1 MTHPIVIQ
9 TTEMMEYRMMEQLR
23 RWKVDSSLYVL
34 GGEWTAQAF
43 KKWDE
48 ESPPPWDITHGPSQN
63 HYGGERCV
71 VDLGPGSGQ
80 PCLAATKV
88 ILDHIHEIVLVDVSP
103 EMLSMAQDYLHRNT
117 QAAIT
122 CIIADFLQDAAAL
135 DAVLK
140 GFPRPRLFLC
150 LGRTV
155 GNFDQCYV
163 LRTLQSYLRED
174 DYLLL
179 DVGLYPPKHTEDFLK
194 DLANRYMGA
203 INLLFGLHFLAAC
216 DAEPASRYTSASV
229 GEDDEDP
236 ATQIIRVFYRFP
248 KNTVLTVGKEKVVF
262 KEGERLQIIE
272 SRWFLADTI
281 EHHLKKYGL
290 GVVTSQHFE
299 KNEMLRGVFL
309 CRRV

>member
-9 TTEMMEYRMMEQLR
+9 TTEMMEYRMGEQLR
-23 RWKVDSSLYVL
+23 RRKVDSSLYAL

-48 ESPPPWDITHGPSQN
+48 ESPPPWDITHGPSRD

-80 PCLAATKV
+80 PCLAAIKV

-194 DLANRYMGA
+194 DLANRYMGGKTSYSDCISLRPA
-203 INLLFGLHFLAAC
+203 MLGQLPDIPLQALARMMKTR
-216 DAEPASRYTSASV
+216 PHRSYASFIV
-229 GEDDEDP
+229 
-236 ATQIIRVFYRFP
+236 FP
-248 KNTVLTVGKEKVVF
+248 KTLCSQWGKI
-262 KEGERLQIIE
+262 RL
-272 SRWFLADTI
+272 SSKRVSA
-281 EHHLKKYGL
+281 
-290 GVVTSQHFE
+290 
-299 KNEMLRGVFL
+299 
-309 CRRV
+309 CRF